1 LLCRITCFAT
11 ISTFSGRVTKLM
23 ENIEPDLAVCLIHNP
38 TQPEALFPFL
48 DALLAQADP
57 VALEIIVVAGQP
69 EHPALARL
77 ERAFPE
83 ITILENSGGDQPAKA
98 RNHACRLA
106 TARYLSFWDENLRP
120 QPGCLAAL
128 VRFLDETPDAGL
140 AAPRI
145 VDLQGM
151 VRPSVRSAPTL
162 ASILC
167 QHTPLGRLLPAAPL
181 ILKAHLLTEQ
191 DHLRAFEAQWLLDT
205 CLVIRQEVAEEIGLL
220 DEGFA
225 AHYADADY
233 CLRAHQAGWHLHY
246 LAEAVAIQN
255 APPPLAAGNTPRL
268 VGDCTRLLLKKWLRP
283 AQIPG

>member
-1 LLCRITCFAT
+1 
-11 ISTFSGRVTKLM
+11 M

-38 TQPEALFPFL
+38 AQPEGLFPFL

-57 VALEIIVVAGQP
+57 VALEIIVVASQP

-83 ITILENSGGDQPAKA
+83 ITILENSGADHPTKA

-106 TARYLSFWDENLRP
+106 TARYFSFWDEDLRP
-120 QPGCLAAL
+120 QPGCLATL
-128 VRFLDETPDAGL
+128 VHFLDETPEAGL

-145 VDLQGM
+145 VDAQGM
-151 VRPSVRSAPTL
+151 VQPSVRSAPSL
-162 ASILC
+162 ATILC
-167 QHTPLGRLLPAAPL
+167 QHTPLAGLLSAAPH
-181 ILKAHLLTEQ
+181 ILMQHLLTEQ
-191 DHLRAFEAQWLLDT
+191 DHLHSFEAEWLLDT
-205 CLVIRQEVAEEIGLL
+205 CLVIRREVVEEIGLL

-246 LAEAVAIQN
+246 LAEAVVIQSG
-255 APPPLAAGNTPRL
+255 PESSPAANRPSAKNTPRL

-283 AQIPG
+283 VQFPG